1 ARLFEISPTEHVL
14 ALVVHHISADGF
26 SMGPLTR
33 DVMIAYGARVEGG
46 EPAWAPLEVQY
57 ADYTLWQRAVLGD
70 ESDPESLIAGQV
82 DFWKRELGGLV
93 EQLDLPA
100 ARPRPAVTSHRG
112 DVLGFTIDAEV
123 HAGLRKLAAEHNST
137 LFMVVHAALAVLLA
151 RLSSSRDI
159 AIGTPIAGRGERA
172 LDDLIGMF
180 VNTLVL
186 RTEIDPSAA
195 FAEWLR
201 QVRRVD
207 VDAFGHADVPF
218 ERLVE
223 VLDPVR
229 SPARHPLF
237 QVALTFQ
244 NTAPTELELPGLT
257 VSGVDP
263 AVPPAKFDLQLTL
276 VENLDA
282 DGAPAGIAAEFS
294 YATDLFDE
302 STVGG
307 FAERLTRIMDAVSS
321 DANAVVGDI
330 DLLAAGERELVLRA
344 WNTPGVADPD
354 AAGATLPALIE
365 ARAANAPRAAA
376 IRFGEHTVTFGDLQR
391 RASRIARTL
400 IGRGVGPESLVAVA
414 VSRNEDLPVAL
425 YAVL

>member
-1 ARLFEISPTEHVL
+1 VRMSGLLDRQALQVAVADVLARHESLRTFYPEIGGVGYQQVVPTAQVIPDLAPIETSEEQLHRRIAELVLTAFDVTAEVPFRARLFEISPTEHVL

-100 ARPRPAVTSHRG
+100 DRPRPAVTSHRG

-186 RTEIDPSAA
+186 RTEIDPAAA
-195 FAEWLR
+195 FAELLA

-229 SPARHPLF
+229 SPSRHPLF

-263 AVPPAKFDLQLTL
+263 QVPLAKFDLQLTL
-276 VENLDA
+276 VEN
-282 DGAPAGIAAEFS
+282 I
-294 YATDLFDE
+294 
-302 STVGG
+302 
-307 FAERLTRIMDAVSS
+307 
-321 DANAVVGDI
+321 
-330 DLLAAGERELVLRA
+330 
-344 WNTPGVADPD
+344 
-354 AAGATLPALIE
+354 
-365 ARAANAPRAAA
+365 
-376 IRFGEHTVTFGDLQR
+376 
-391 RASRIARTL
+391 
-400 IGRGVGPESLVAVA
+400 
-414 VSRNEDLPVAL
+414 
-425 YAVL
+425 